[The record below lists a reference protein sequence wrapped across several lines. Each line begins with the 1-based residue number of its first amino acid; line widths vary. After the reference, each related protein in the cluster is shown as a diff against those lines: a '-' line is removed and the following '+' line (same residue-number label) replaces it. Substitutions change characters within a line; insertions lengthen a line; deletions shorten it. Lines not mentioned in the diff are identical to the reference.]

1 MIKLYRKIMDKLYST
16 FLGGLYLEFLL
27 WLDGTKNEKKYLTPK
42 QMAQIIRESSKLA
55 EGTLA
60 IKTKVNALLSSKT
73 KGEYEV
79 RLSEIQDLLPLSEY
93 QDANSTRAT
102 YVNFLKS
109 IGDVTKIV
117 DVENATDR
125 AKMIDRKIEAVY
137 ELQRYNEKRK
147 LAKDI
152 KELVALGNTEMAN
165 KLKDELRKKYGR

>member
-1 MIKLYRKIMDKLYST
+1 MIKIYRKIMDKLYAT

-27 WLDGTKNEKKYLTPK
+27 WLDGTRDEKKYLTPK
-42 QMAQIIRESSKLA
+42 QMAQIVRESSKLA

-60 IKTKVNALLSSKT
+60 IKTKVNSLLSARSKN
-73 KGEYEV
+73 EYEV

-93 QDANSTRAT
+93 EDKNSTRAT
-102 YVNFLKS
+102 YVNFLRS
-109 IGDVTKIV
+109 IGDTTKIV

-125 AKMIDRKIEAVY
+125 AKMIDKKIEAVY

-152 KELVALGNTEMAN
+152 KELMSVGNIDMAN

>member
-27 WLDGTKNEKKYLTPK
+27 WLDCTKNEKKYLTPK